1 MIDLSQAG
9 DVCRLPGISVC
20 PALAWLDCHS
30 LGSGT
35 EPSDRFLAAGV
46 ALEDGLRFG
55 EPSGYVRLNF
65 GTSTE
70 VLELAVDRMA
80 SAL

>member
-1 MIDLSQAG
+1 VSWRPPQATY
-9 DVCRLPGISVC
+9 
-20 PALAWLDCHS
+20 LAWLDCHS

-35 EPSDRFLAAGV
+35 EPRDRFLAAGV

-55 EPSGYVRLNF
+55 EPGGYVRLNF

-70 VLELAVDRMA
+70 VLELAIDRMA